1 MHIYG
6 EAEVRQS
13 GTWSPD
19 EGTRRGAVQC
29 TPLSQSALCWIA
41 KLEGVGFTLRDR
53 ALGVPPLRRGYSRHK
68 TEDWDKGGAGV
79 GGVV

>member
-1 MHIYG
+1 MG
-6 EAEVRQS
+6 PGAPTK
-13 GTWSPD
+13 GP
-19 EGTRRGAVQC
+19 GGGAVQC